1 MIVLFSAIPVAL
13 ATNVIRI
20 TITALIYMFFQAL
33 IDAGIRS
40 GIDHETSTKIV
51 YQSIVG
57 AMEVWN
63 RRKVA
68 PSDLIN
74 EAATPGGISV
84 ESLFILDKYA
94 FRAAINE
101 AVYNAALKAGKFS

>member
-1 MIVLFSAIPVAL
+1 
-13 ATNVIRI
+13 
-20 TITALIYMFFQAL
+20 MFFQAL
-33 IDAGIRS
+33 IDAGVRS
-40 GIDHETSTKIV
+40 GIDHETSMKIV

-63 RRKVA
+63 RRKV
-68 PSDLIN
+68 PPYELIS
-74 EAATPGGISV
+74 EVATPGGIFV